1 MEDGSFVLTVVD
13 FFACF
18 LFVLCCSC
26 LTIGC
31 LLDLKFVMGVKDC
44 CIVVWLLHGLLQR
57 HRLGS
62 WGTREMAV
70 LSWREAL
77 SASLLG
83 MTPTLTLWL
92 FWDVCLGETET
103 VGSGTDGSWES
114 FWCIGIYRVS
124 NFGDFNWDL
133 MVKWQKNDF
142 GTDSW
147 LCFASPIYLVVQ
159 RCIFAQW
166 QAISIL
172 GC

>member
-1 MEDGSFVLTVVD
+1 MLTVVD

-83 MTPTLTLWL
+83 MTPWWCRCFTIFCRDEGGGDDVVFQRIYEGGNLLL
-92 FWDVCLGETET
+92 LHRIFWV
-103 VGSGTDGSWES
+103 
-114 FWCIGIYRVS
+114 
-124 NFGDFNWDL
+124 
-133 MVKWQKNDF
+133 
-142 GTDSW
+142 
-147 LCFASPIYLVVQ
+147 
-159 RCIFAQW
+159 
-166 QAISIL
+166 
-172 GC
+172 